1 MRLVGGSRI
10 LELSA
15 PVVMGVVNVTP
26 DSFSDGGAFLDPRAA
41 IARVERVVDEGAAI
55 VDIGGESTRPGAAPV
70 PVAEEL
76 RRVMP
81 VIERALQLPAIVSI
95 DTSRP
100 EVIRAALAAGVHM
113 VNDVRALT
121 FPGALEAAAGSTAAV
136 CVMHMQGGPADMQD
150 NPRYDDVVREV
161 AAFLAA
167 RVLACER
174 AGIARERIAIDP
186 GIGFG
191 KTVAHNLEL
200 LRNLATLAATG
211 LPVLAGLSRK
221 RMIGELTGRPV
232 DRRLAGSVALATI
245 AALRG
250 ASIVRAHDVAETV
263 DALRVVAAL
272 CKRGEQ

>member
-1 MRLVGGSRI
+1 
-10 LELSA
+10 
-15 PVVMGVVNVTP
+15 MGVVNVTP

-121 FPGALEAAAGSTAAV
+121 FPGALEAAADSTAAV

>member
-1 MRLVGGSRI
+1 
-10 LELSA
+10 
-15 PVVMGVVNVTP
+15 MGVVNVTP

-55 VDIGGESTRPGAAPV
+55 VDIGGESTRPGATPV

-76 RRVMP
+76 QRVMP
-81 VIERALQLPAIVSI
+81 AIERALQLPAIVSI

-100 EVIRAALAAGVHM
+100 EVIRTALAAGVHM

-121 FPGALEAAAGSTAAV
+121 LPGALEAAAESTAAV

-232 DRRLAGSVALATI
+232 DRRLAGSIALATI

-250 ASIVRAHDVAETV
+250 ACIVRAHDVAETV

>member
-1 MRLVGGSRI
+1 
-10 LELSA
+10 
-15 PVVMGVVNVTP
+15 MGVVNVTP

-55 VDIGGESTRPGAAPV
+55 VDIGGESTRPGATPV

-76 RRVMP
+76 QRVMP
-81 VIERALQLPAIVSI
+81 AIERALQLPAIVSI

-100 EVIRAALAAGVHM
+100 EVIRTALAAGVHM

-121 FPGALEAAAGSTAAV
+121 LPGALEAAAESTAAV

>member
-1 MRLVGGSRI
+1 
-10 LELSA
+10 
-15 PVVMGVVNVTP
+15 MGVVNVTP

-100 EVIRAALAAGVHM
+100 EVIRTALAAGVHM

-121 FPGALEAAAGSTAAV
+121 FPGALEAAADSTAAV

>member
-1 MRLVGGSRI
+1 
-10 LELSA
+10 
-15 PVVMGVVNVTP
+15 MGVVNVTP

-41 IARVERVVDEGAAI
+41 IARVERVVEEGAAI

>member
-1 MRLVGGSRI
+1 
-10 LELSA
+10 
-15 PVVMGVVNVTP
+15 MGVVNVTP

-41 IARVERVVDEGAAI
+41 IARVERVVEEGAAI

-100 EVIRAALAAGVHM
+100 EVIRTALAAGVHM

>member
-1 MRLVGGSRI
+1 
-10 LELSA
+10 
-15 PVVMGVVNVTP
+15 MGVVNVTP

-100 EVIRAALAAGVHM
+100 EVIRTALAAGVHM

>member
-1 MRLVGGSRI
+1 
-10 LELSA
+10 
-15 PVVMGVVNVTP
+15 MGVVNVTP

-41 IARVERVVDEGAAI
+41 IARVERVVEEGAAI

-100 EVIRAALAAGVHM
+100 EVIRTALAAGVHM

-121 FPGALEAAAGSTAAV
+121 FPGALEAAADSTAAV

>member
-1 MRLVGGSRI
+1 
-10 LELSA
+10 
-15 PVVMGVVNVTP
+15 MGVVNVTP

>member
-1 MRLVGGSRI
+1 
-10 LELSA
+10 
-15 PVVMGVVNVTP
+15 MGVVNVTP
-26 DSFSDGGAFLDPRAA
+26 DSFSDGGAFLDSRAA
-41 IARVERVVDEGAAI
+41 IARVERVVEEGAAI
-55 VDIGGESTRPGAAPV
+55 VDIGGESTRPGATPV
-70 PVAEEL
+70 PVSEEL

-100 EVIRAALAAGVHM
+100 EVIRTALAAGVHM

-200 LRNLATLAATG
+200 LRNLDALAATG